1 MRDINNASQVPVSA
15 LTMCVLYA
23 QALCQFPTT
32 VNPASLW
39 WVARVGPGQGSAV
52 LKASV
57 EPAGKAQELIGPA
70 PSALTTRGQGTGGRA
85 TRIVRRSVLG
95 EATRT

>member
-57 EPAGKAQELIGPA
+57 DGKGDVWGACWTMGVAPGMGPIEPGGP
-70 PSALTTRGQGTGGRA
+70 RE
-85 TRIVRRSVLG
+85 RSSC
-95 EATRT
+95 A